1 MRKLLVYMKPY
12 RKECVLGPLFKLLEA
27 AFELFVPLVM
37 AAVIDRGIAQG
48 DAPFVWRMGGVL
60 LGLAAVGLT
69 CSITA
74 QYFAARAAVG
84 FCARLRHALLE
95 HIQSLSF
102 AVRDGLGS
110 STMIT
115 RLTSDINQ
123 VQSGVN
129 LTLRLFLRS
138 PFIVFGAMIMAF
150 TVDAASAWI
159 FVIAIPLLSAVVFGI
174 MLWTM
179 PLYKKAQAGLD
190 RVLGVVRENLT
201 GVRVIRAFNQE
212 ENEAARFGADNGS
225 LTRLQLFVGRI
236 AAAMNPLTYVIL
248 NAALIALIWSGA
260 WRVEGGFI
268 TQGAVVA
275 LVNYMSQI
283 LVELI
288 KLANLIINMTRS
300 LACAGRIAGV
310 LETEPGMAGG
320 TSEGPADAEALV
332 AFEDVAVTYPG
343 AGAPSLEG
351 VSFRANRGETVGIIG
366 PTGCGKSTLVNL
378 IPRFYEATAGRVL
391 VKGVNVKNYDLQKL
405 RARIGVVPQKAQLF
419 KGTVAENL
427 RWGREN
433 ATEEELI
440 AALKTA
446 QAWEFIETR
455 EGGLNAPVEQN
466 GRNFSGGQRQ
476 RLTIA
481 RALVRRPD
489 ILILDDSAS
498 ALDLATDAR
507 LRAALRELPDRP
519 AVFVVSQR
527 AASLMHADRIIVLDD
542 GKVAGVGT
550 HAQLLESCPM
560 YREIYHSQFP
570 KEAA

>member
-320 TSEGPADAEALV
+320 TSEGRADAEALV

-343 AGAPSLEG
+343 AGAPSFEG

-391 VKGVNVKNYDLQKL
+391 VKGVNVKDYDLQKL